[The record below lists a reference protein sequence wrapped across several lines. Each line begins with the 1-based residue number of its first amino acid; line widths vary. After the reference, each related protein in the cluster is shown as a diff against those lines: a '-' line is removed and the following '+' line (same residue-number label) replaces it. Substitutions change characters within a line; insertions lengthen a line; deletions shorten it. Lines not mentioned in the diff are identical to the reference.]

1 MAEQLSKL
9 RPDRDLQCYFE
20 RPSAVAALSGT
31 SPNGFTVSGCFRQ
44 QFDWAVVE
52 WSRDNTFE
60 HPALRNLPDGDLS
73 GLQLSYQETRINCIP
88 MDSTL
93 YPTVDWPYLRIWA
106 ISGGLETLYKV
117 PLKNYATTAGTY
129 TPPTATFELQGTP
142 TAGDYVELAWL
153 DQHFNYFVTGTDTL
167 ATSVQSLASV
177 ITANQTTCGV
187 TASANGSQ
195 ITLTYAGMPGA
206 NGNRVGVYG
215 TVHGAGTESWAPAAA
230 LFSGGMSPA
239 QWQVNLNFANLHD
252 LNGVPVPTSNVRK
265 MRWTWAADLQP
276 GNFARSEFSVSVSNW
291 VVSGNKLAYSVAGPG
306 SRRIEDDAPEIQYAG
321 NWTEGR
327 GNFSGGSIRSATV
340 PGARL
345 SCSYQ
350 ANGSHWLYLGTRR
363 ADGCGQVTVQVD
375 GGSPVVF
382 GLLLPGED
390 VLVRI
395 PVGQFSGG
403 QHTVSATHSGSAGS
417 YVYFDFLEIAYPT
430 TDLPD
435 FGSMTT
441 TTLATDWDTDH
452 SIALAAER
460 TAWLIHKLGFTGRA
474 NHYAGAMWFYELC
487 RPGLQYA
494 TCTVTFSGAPEFG
507 KTTQISLGPTP
518 VQHVNLIG
526 DTAPSIAKC
535 FEYLIN
541 AGSTGVWASAT
552 GPVLTITSR
561 TMGAAG
567 NGMTISVATNS
578 DAFTAQTSGPCLSGG
593 ADGNWRT
600 DASAI
605 PRLNRAARDWSKS
618 FFAALNGYGID
629 AAAAFSMELQNGDD
643 TTAAGLAQRYP
654 NGDAVWVNTPALQTN
669 FGPQSTAFWQQ
680 VYRDMADVMAGI
692 GMRPYLQFGEVQ
704 WWYFAAA
711 SGMAFY
717 DSYTTSTF
725 QAVHGKPMA
734 VIASE
739 HADPTQYPD
748 ECAFLPTVIGGF
760 TDAVTAFVR
769 QTHPDARFEVLY
781 PPDVNNT
788 PLNQIINFPKGSWT
802 PAALTCL
809 KTENFTYTGN
819 RNLDQ
824 AQQSIDLPMQLGFAC
839 GQSSHLVG
847 IGEYTTPWDKERLLA
862 LGANLDSVVLFALD
876 QFCLAGYGLPLDQSQ
891 RRAVYLGGD

>member
-52 WSRDNTFE
+52 WNRDNTFE

-73 GLQLSYQETRINCIP
+73 GLQLSYQETRNNCIP

-93 YPTVDWPYLRIWA
+93 YPTVDWPYLRIWS

-117 PLKNYATTAGTY
+117 PLKNYATAGGTY
-129 TPPTATFELQGTP
+129 TPPTVTFELQGTP

-167 ATSVQSLASV
+167 ATAVRSLASV
-177 ITANQTTCGV
+177 ITANQATCGV

-230 LFSGGMSPA
+230 LFSGGLSPA

-252 LNGVPVPTSNVRK
+252 LNGAPVPTSNVRK

-276 GNFARSEFSVSVSNW
+276 GNFARSEFAVSVSNW
-291 VVSGNKLAYSVAGPG
+291 VVSGSKLPYSVAGPG

-363 ADGCGQVTVQVD
+363 ADSCGQVTVQVD
-375 GGSPVVF
+375 GGSPVVL
-382 GLLLPGED
+382 GLQLPGED

-395 PVGQFSGG
+395 PLGQLSGG

-435 FGSMTT
+435 FGSMAT

-474 NHYAGAMWFYELC
+474 NHYAG
-487 RPGLQYA
+487 
-494 TCTVTFSGAPEFG
+494 T
-507 KTTQISLGPTP
+507 
-518 VQHVNLIG
+518 
-526 DTAPSIAKC
+526 
-535 FEYLIN
+535 
-541 AGSTGVWASAT
+541 
-552 GPVLTITSR
+552 
-561 TMGAAG
+561 
-567 NGMTISVATNS
+567 
-578 DAFTAQTSGPCLSGG
+578 
-593 ADGNWRT
+593 
-600 DASAI
+600 
-605 PRLNRAARDWSKS
+605 
-618 FFAALNGYGID
+618 
-629 AAAAFSMELQNGDD
+629 
-643 TTAAGLAQRYP
+643 
-654 NGDAVWVNTPALQTN
+654 
-669 FGPQSTAFWQQ
+669 
-680 VYRDMADVMAGI
+680 
-692 GMRPYLQFGEVQ
+692 
-704 WWYFAAA
+704 
-711 SGMAFY
+711 
-717 DSYTTSTF
+717 
-725 QAVHGKPMA
+725 
-734 VIASE
+734 
-739 HADPTQYPD
+739 
-748 ECAFLPTVIGGF
+748 
-760 TDAVTAFVR
+760 
-769 QTHPDARFEVLY
+769 
-781 PPDVNNT
+781 
-788 PLNQIINFPKGSWT
+788 
-802 PAALTCL
+802 
-809 KTENFTYTGN
+809 
-819 RNLDQ
+819 
-824 AQQSIDLPMQLGFAC
+824 
-839 GQSSHLVG
+839 
-847 IGEYTTPWDKERLLA
+847 
-862 LGANLDSVVLFALD
+862 
-876 QFCLAGYGLPLDQSQ
+876 
-891 RRAVYLGGD
+891 